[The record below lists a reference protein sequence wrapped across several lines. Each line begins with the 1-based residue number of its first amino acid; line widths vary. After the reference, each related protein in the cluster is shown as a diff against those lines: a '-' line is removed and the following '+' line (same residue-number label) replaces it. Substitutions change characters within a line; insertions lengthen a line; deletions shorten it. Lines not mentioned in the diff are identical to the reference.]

1 MKDADLGKQ
10 LCNLFNIV
18 LGCHLLFLTYLY
30 LQSKRL
36 RAVFIEL
43 RRILMALT
51 PRCCEKCTNISKLLL
66 NPDSEF
72 KMVKCHLNQN
82 QGTMGFFPL

>member
-1 MKDADLGKQ
+1 
-10 LCNLFNIV
+10 
-18 LGCHLLFLTYLY
+18 
-30 LQSKRL
+30 
-36 RAVFIEL
+36 
-43 RRILMALT
+43 MAPT

-82 QGTMGFFPL
+82 QGTMGFFLSNPESFLTKRSIEIVKDNKKIPTNLKS